1 LAARWLRKPFC
12 PPWWT
17 KPHFELIDMS
27 ENITKLR
34 LSLNESKEIEFLPND
49 YESWTARQKQ
59 DFLWEN
65 RILATRYDRL
75 PPLEKIDVIGLF
87 LTALT
92 TKMDRLADEAPKGW
106 KKAIHA
112 HGSVAKI
119 AFIPTTD
126 SPFTG
131 LFAGASCGLIRLSVT
146 GDPRDRGFAP
156 GLAIKFFVDGKPSE
170 NFSAL
175 VSLTGQ
181 GDNYN
186 FFAHEFSNIVPTVNK
201 IGPRLINFI
210 FRRVSKY
217 PTKLYLADMS
227 EVDQQG
233 NIVKHPRYPSQVF
246 LVPNPNVQFPETSD
260 RDFREDLA
268 TVASG
273 TRLFSVYGVE
283 GDEATT
289 QPKARQKAKL
299 MGYMQTTSEFV
310 CSSYG
315 DSRLFFRHQRFRDK

>member
-1 LAARWLRKPFC
+1 M
-12 PPWWT
+12 T
-17 KPHFELIDMS
+17 
-27 ENITKLR
+27 ENNTKLR
-34 LSLNESKEIEFLPND
+34 LSGDESEEIDFLPND

-65 RILATRYDRL
+65 RILSTRYDRL

-87 LTALT
+87 FTALT

-112 HGSVAKI
+112 RGSVAKI
-119 AFIPTTD
+119 AFIPTSDT
-126 SPFTG
+126 PFTG
-131 LFAGASCGLIRLSVT
+131 LFAGASYGLIRLSIT
-146 GDPRDRGFAP
+146 DDPRSRGFAP
-156 GLAIKFFVDGKPSE
+156 GLAIKFFADGKPSE

-186 FFAHEFSNIVPTVNK
+186 FFAHEFSNIVPTVAQ

-233 NIVKHPRYPSQVF
+233 NIVKQPRYPSQVF
-246 LVPNPNVQFPETSD
+246 LVPNPSVQFPETPGH
-260 RDFREDLA
+260 DFREDLA
-268 TVASG
+268 TIASG

-283 GDEATT
+283 GDEASE
-289 QPKARQKAKL
+289 QSEVRQKARL
-299 MGYMQTTSEFV
+299 IGYIQATSEFV
-310 CSSYG
+310 SSSYG
-315 DSRLFFRHQRFRDK
+315 DSRLFFRHQRFRDR

>member
-1 LAARWLRKPFC
+1 MAARWLRKRFC
-12 PPWWT
+12 APWRT
-17 KPHFELIDMS
+17 KPHFELIDMT
-27 ENITKLR
+27 ENISKLHP
-34 LSLNESKEIEFLPND
+34 SWADSQEIESLSAD

-65 RILATRYDRL
+65 RILPTRYDRL

-87 LTALT
+87 FTALT

-112 HGSVAKI
+112 RGSVAKI
-119 AFIPTTD
+119 AFIPITD
-126 SPFTG
+126 TPFTG
-131 LFAGASCGLIRLSVT
+131 LFAGASCGLLRLSVT
-146 GDPRDRGFAP
+146 GDPSDRGFAP
-156 GLAIKFFVDGKPSE
+156 GLALKLFVDGKPSE

-217 PTKLYLADMS
+217 PTKLYLADLS

-233 NIVKHPRYPSQVF
+233 QIVKHSRYPSQVF
-246 LVPNPNVQFPETSD
+246 LVPNPNVQFPETKG

-268 TVASG
+268 TITSG

-283 GDEATT
+283 GD
-289 QPKARQKAKL
+289 KDRHNARL
-299 MGYMQTTSEFV
+299 IGYIQTTSEFV
-310 CSSYG
+310 SSSYG
-315 DSRLFFRHQRFRDK
+315 DSRLFFRHQRFRDR